1 MPAFMFEKISP
12 PTNRGAVSAVAKNHN
27 NHNNQSK
34 RQGGLIVQIL
44 HRFAEARARRSLR
57 GERSVIARQKSKAS
71 D

>member
-12 PTNRGAVSAVAKNHN
+12 PNNRGAVSPVASNHG
-27 NHNNQSK
+27 HRKDPSK
-34 RQGGLIVQIL
+34 KQAGLIVQIL
-44 HRFAEARARRSLR
+44 HRLAEVRARSSLR